1 MRRMTVLLSALLLT
15 SATLLGTQL
24 HLHAQAAGEPT
35 PMEQADAALD
45 MQESD
50 DAAFERMPDEEVFD
64 EETFAPEGSVEP
76 AVMQPAIIQPTAVD
90 ALPPSAQT
98 STSSAA
104 PVRTQSDGIVLKAG
118 DILEILPIHRI
129 ENASYAW
136 ILTQDR
142 RFIQADRNKMF
153 RIRLTEPGTYTLTAE
168 VTSAD
173 RVAKVRNVFT
183 IVIEQRTP
191 GVAMPQTAPQTRLVE
206 TTPAIGDSEAVVM
219 SENGRTVFL
228 VPTGNL
234 RPLNIDIDVGEDS
247 DRNGNPRD
255 DVDNVGSLF
264 QTDSTPLLLWFLEPV
279 TRREMTL
286 SALKGDGT
294 LQTQSISVLGFMQ
307 AREQGLVPSAVS
319 IQSATVEGRSVQ
331 FSAVFAPGT
340 RPDSPLLF
348 RWSFSDGTESLET
361 QPTHTFPEGEQFS
374 VTLHV
379 RNLMTGLDIGTATK
393 TVLIATPS
401 SASSASA
408 TGATLSS
415 ASQAS
420 SAETA
425 PETDTE
431 TGGMMERITPLL
443 PLLGAFVGAVIV
455 GMIIVAILSAMR
467 RKKTGADQSASLQK
481 HFQEME
487 SKLAKKQE
495 TPAVVAATIATV
507 ATPPQSVAER
517 EKERDAERPATP
529 ASSQQQSA
537 PSWLKQGL
545 QGKTV
550 AATPAPAAP
559 KPAPAPVTP
568 PPAPKP
574 APAAP
579 VAAPKPQPT
588 PPPAPAKPAPAP
600 APAAQKPT
608 AAAAPTPPTPTPA
621 TPKPAVQSP
630 AAPVTSAPAPVAPPA
645 VAANTVP
652 APAPVPSTPAPEPKP
667 QAVAAPPQAP
677 VTSPAATPIPVPAP
691 APTPVAPAPTVTP
704 APTPASTAPTGA
716 IATPGINTQNAPS
729 WLKQGLQ
736 GKPDLTTPPATP
748 APTPTPAAQT
758 PVQGTPPTPK
768 EDPTV
773 AVITVEN
780 LRKQA

>member
-1 MRRMTVLLSALLLT
+1 MTRMTALLSALLLT
-15 SATLLGTQL
+15 GATLLGTQL
-24 HLHAQAAGEPT
+24 RLQAQALDEPV
-35 PMEQADAALD
+35 PAQVEQMMENEDAPFAPLADEDGTLD
-45 MQESD
+45 EQ
-50 DAAFERMPDEEVFD
+50 
-64 EETFAPEGSVEP
+64 TFAPEEGTEPVMTAP
-76 AVMQPAIIQPTAVD
+76 AVPQPAVAEPPQPV
-90 ALPPSAQT
+90 L
-98 STSSAA
+98 AA
-104 PVRTQSDGIVLKAG
+104 PQTAASPARTQSDGIVLKAG
-118 DILEILPIHRI
+118 DILEILPVHTID
-129 ENASYAW
+129 NASYAW

-173 RVAKVRNVFT
+173 RMAKVRNVFT
-183 IVIEQRTP
+183 VVIEQRTP
-191 GVAMPQTAPQTRLVE
+191 GLGEPKPPAATRLVE
-206 TTPAIGDSEAVVM
+206 TLPAIGDGDTVVM
-219 SENGRTVFL
+219 SEQGRTLSL

-234 RPLNIDIDVGEDS
+234 RPLNIDFDVTSDS

-294 LQTQSISVLGFMQ
+294 LQTQNIAVLGFMQ
-307 AREQGLVPSAVS
+307 AREQGLLPSAVS

-361 QPTHTFPEGEQFS
+361 QPTHTFPEGDQFS
-374 VTLHV
+374 VTLNV
-379 RNLMTGLDIGTATK
+379 RNLMTGMDIGTATK
-393 TVLIATPS
+393 TVVIATPS

-408 TGATLSS
+408 TGSAMSA

-420 SAETA
+420 S
-425 PETDTE
+425 TDTE
-431 TGGMMERITPLL
+431 TPASTVRGGGLMGRITPLL

-455 GMIIVAILSAMR
+455 GMIIVAILSALR
-467 RKKTGADQSASLQK
+467 RKKTGTEKEASLQK

-495 TPAVVAATIATV
+495 APAVVATSATTV
-507 ATPPQSVAER
+507 TTPPQSVAER
-517 EKERDAERPATP
+517 EKERDAQRPAAP

-559 KPAPAPVTP
+559 KPAPAPIAP
-568 PPAPKP
+568 PPVPKP

-588 PPPAPAKPAPAP
+588 PPPAPAKPAPVPTPASAKPSTVTPTPPAPTPAPAVQPPAPPVTP
-600 APAAQKPT
+600 APAA
-608 AAAAPTPPTPTPA
+608 
-621 TPKPAVQSP
+621 
-630 AAPVTSAPAPVAPPA
+630 PA
-645 VAANTVP
+645 VAQNPVPTP
-652 APAPVPSTPAPEPKP
+652 APAPSVPAPEPKP
-667 QAVAAPPQAP
+667 QAVAAAQAP
-677 VTSPAATPIPVPAP
+677 VTPPAPPVTQTPAPTQKPAVSQTPP
-691 APTPVAPAPTVTP
+691 APTPVPTAPPAPV
-704 APTPASTAPTGA
+704 S
-716 IATPGINTQNAPS
+716 TPGIDTQNAPS

-736 GKPDLTTPPATP
+736 GKPDFSTSAAVPTP
-748 APTPTPAAQT
+748 APAPQIPPQATPS
-758 PVQGTPPTPK
+758 TPK

-780 LRKQA
+780 LGKQA

>member
-1 MRRMTVLLSALLLT
+1 MKRMTALLSAFFIT

-24 HLHAQAAGEPT
+24 HLQAQAAGEPI
-35 PMEQADAALD
+35 PVQDAQ
-45 MQESD
+45 MMPTETENP
-50 DAAFERMPDEEVFD
+50 DAPFAPLSAEEEASD
-64 EETFAPEGSVEP
+64 EETFAPEEGTEPSMTAP
-76 AVMQPAIIQPTAVD
+76 AVLQPEVAEPLQPTPA
-90 ALPPSAQT
+90 ALQPPAS
-98 STSSAA
+98 

-118 DILEILPIHRI
+118 DILEILPIHRM

-191 GVAMPQTAPQTRLVE
+191 GIVAPQTAPQTRLVE
-206 TTPAIGDSEAVVM
+206 TTPAIGDGDAVVM

-234 RPLNIDIDVGEDS
+234 RPLNIDIDVGDDS

-279 TRREMTL
+279 TRREMGL

-294 LQTQSISVLGFMQ
+294 LQTQSISVLGFAQ
-307 AREQGLVPSAVS
+307 AREQGLLPSTIS

-374 VTLHV
+374 VTLNV

-393 TVLIATPS
+393 TVVIATPS

-408 TGATLSS
+408 TGTTLSS
-415 ASQAS
+415 ASQVS
-420 SAETA
+420 SAETT

-431 TGGMMERITPLL
+431 TESIMGRITPLL

-495 TPAVVAATIATV
+495 ASAVVATTATTV

-517 EKERDAERPATP
+517 EKERDAQRPATP

-588 PPPAPAKPAPAP
+588 PPPTPAKPAPVPPP
-600 APAAQKPT
+600 AVAKPAAAQ
-608 AAAAPTPPTPTPA
+608 TPPTPTPA
-621 TPKPAVQSP
+621 TPAPAVQPPATPVTPAP
-630 AAPVTSAPAPVAPPA
+630 AATPVVAPNP
-645 VAANTVP
+645 VPTP
-652 APAPVPSTPAPEPKP
+652 APAPTAAAPEPKP
-667 QAVAAPPQAP
+667 QAVAAAQAP
-677 VTSPAATPIPVPAP
+677 VTPPAPPVTPTPAPTQKPAASQKPVATAP
-691 APTPVAPAPTVTP
+691 APTAPSAPV
-704 APTPASTAPTGA
+704 S
-716 IATPGINTQNAPS
+716 TPGIDTQNAPS

-736 GKPDLTTPPATP
+736 GKPDLSSPVA
-748 APTPTPAAQT
+748 TPTPAPAPQT
-758 PVQGTPPTPK
+758 PPQAAPSTTK

-780 LRKQA
+780 LGKQA